1 MTRRLAAIGLIWT
14 LADVAVHACPVCFQ
28 FEDSATTAGV
38 RAAVI
43 VLLSVTLVVLAG
55 VAAWWVTR
63 GTAMFSSPVVSSGTG
78 TAEPVEKSNGP
89 L

>member
-1 MTRRLAAIGLIWT
+1 MTRRLFLIAVIWMAAE
-14 LADVAVHACPVCFQ
+14 AVGYACPVCFQ
-28 FEDSATTAGV
+28 FEDGATTAGV

-63 GTAMFSSPVVSSGTG
+63 GAALFSSPAVSSGTG
-78 TAEPVEKSNGP
+78 SAGSVEKSNGP